1 MTLRKVAQID
11 SSGTFLANR
20 EAFAD
25 GNGAKIYRDVKWDQ
39 YVVKFYANGKTSDV
53 GDYFTDDLDDATR
66 TARHE
71 VLKFRSVCERFDI
84 NDFGRSSERASRL
97 ISSDEQAAAAEEG
110 WRDMLRREAE
120 ANIWWDADEMMDTVR
135 KVFEEEV

>member
-20 EAFAD
+20 EAFTD
-25 GNGAKIYRDVKWDQ
+25 GNGAKIYRDVRWDQ

-71 VLKFRSVCERFDI
+71 LRKFRSVCERFDI
-84 NDFGRSSERASRL
+84 NDFGRSS
-97 ISSDEQAAAAEEG
+97 
-110 WRDMLRREAE
+110 MLRREAE